1 VRTSPAGRLP
11 VTGAAYGR
19 AMDDIYAWTT
29 NGRRLHVDLADA
41 RAHELVAADG
51 DLNPLST
58 VLWQHALNAHHWELV
73 VDVGVNYGEMLVGV
87 DLPAG
92 ARVVGFEPN
101 ASVRALAT
109 RTLADNG
116 VVAELR
122 GEAVGAAAG
131 RASFAL
137 DPSWSGLSSFATGP
151 GTVEVDVTTLDEV
164 LGDAASYCVK
174 VDVEGFEE
182 DVLRGGARS
191 LARDVP
197 WVLMLEVKHMPAGL
211 LAGLAERWAVVLLSA
226 DGASLYEADAGTVDA
241 LLDSGRV
248 YGQDAL
254 LVGRAARH
262 LLPR

>member
-1 VRTSPAGRLP
+1 
-11 VTGAAYGR
+11 
-19 AMDDIYAWTT
+19 MDRSDETDEIHAWTA

-58 VLWQHALNAHHWELV
+58 VLWQRALDAHDWELV

-101 ASVRALAT
+101 AAVRSLAA

-122 GEAVGAAAG
+122 PEAVGAAVGTA
-131 RASFAL
+131 AFAV
-137 DPSWSGLSSFATGP
+137 DPAWSGLSSFATASGA
-151 GTVEVDVTTLDEV
+151 GTQEVAVTTLDEV
-164 LGDAASYCVK
+164 VADAASFCVK
-174 VDVEGFEE
+174 VDVEGFED

-191 LARDVP
+191 LQRDVP
-197 WVLMLEVKHMPAGL
+197 WVVMIEVKHMEPAV
-211 LAGLAERWAVVLLSA
+211 LADLAARFRVVLLSTDGGALRTVSAA
-226 DGASLYEADAGTVDA
+226 DVGAVVV
-241 LLDSGRV
+241 SGEV
-248 YGQDAL
+248 YAQDAL
-254 LVGRAARH
+254 LVGPGVALGDPAATS
-262 LLPR
+262 

>member
-1 VRTSPAGRLP
+1 
-11 VTGAAYGR
+11 
-19 AMDDIYAWTT
+19 MDQIHAWTT

-58 VLWQHALNAHHWELV
+58 RLWQRALDAHAWDLV

-101 ASVRALAT
+101 PSVRALVA

-116 VVAELR
+116 LVVDLR
-122 GEAVGAAAG
+122 PEAVGAEAG
-131 RASFAL
+131 TAEFAV
-137 DPSWSGLSSFATGP
+137 DPSWSGLSSLATTP
-151 GTVEVDVTTLDEV
+151 GAGTFEVAVTTLDDV
-164 LGDAASYCVK
+164 VGDAASYCVK
-174 VDVEGFEE
+174 VDVEGFED

-197 WVLMLEVKHMPAGL
+197 WALMLEVKHMPPGM
-211 LAGLAERWAVVLLSA
+211 LAGLAERFRVVLLTA
-226 DGASLYEADAGTVDA
+226 DGLATREAGPAEVDA
-241 LLDSGRV
+241 LLASGDV

-254 LVGRAARH
+254 LVG
-262 LLPR
+262 PGVDSP